1 MTAARWV
8 PLHDDDDGHVILSVT
23 VFGQDDVPGLEALTE
38 HREADGIRYDI
49 TTFSFDETDAD
60 TRADM
65 LNDAILDRVAL
76 LTPAAEALHRT
87 DVWVRFFLTLPH
99 GAETIRAE
107 TVRALAAVNAT
118 LWIDA

>member
-1 MTAARWV
+1 M
-8 PLHDDDDGHVILSVT
+8 ILSVT